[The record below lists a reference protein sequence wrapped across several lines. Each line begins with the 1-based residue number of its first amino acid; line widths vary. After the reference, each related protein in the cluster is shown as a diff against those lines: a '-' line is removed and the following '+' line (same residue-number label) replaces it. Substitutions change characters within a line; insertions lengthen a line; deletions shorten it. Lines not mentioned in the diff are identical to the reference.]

1 MTFKGLAWVRW
12 AQRRNL
18 QFIEAQQSGVCVCVC
33 VHAHVHVCEIEKE
46 RGRERE
52 CLWVPGDQANLLAGV
67 LDLAFG

>member
-18 QFIEAQQSGVCVCVC
+18 QFIEAQQQELCMNVCMCECVDLCVCVC
-33 VHAHVHVCEIEKE
+33 QQ
-46 RGRERE
+46 E
-52 CLWVPGDQANLLAGV
+52 CLWVPGDQANLLPGV

>member
-18 QFIEAQQSGVCVCVC
+18 QFIEAQQQGMCMCAPVCVCDR
-33 VHAHVHVCEIEKE
+33 E
-46 RGRERE
+46 REGERE